1 MKAAVQA
8 LQRQSSVPLY
18 RQLKERIVARIQ
30 ADKLRPHDRLP
41 SERELIET
49 FGVSRITVR
58 QALTE
63 LMHEGRI
70 YSAPGKGFFLSETWA
85 PVELNGLLSFTELAR
100 KHRRQPGTTTH
111 LVKLSPSGDAVAEA
125 LRITPGEPV
134 VRLHR
139 VRTLDGS
146 PVLVENAYLTLAVG
160 AGLLDSGVGDGSLF
174 ATLTQRFGFRPARS
188 TSLVTARLADE
199 AEADILGL
207 AAPAAVLVVEQ
218 TTFDATGLPM
228 CVTYS
233 SQHPHRFP
241 LTVTDTA
248 DGLIKEIR

>member
-1 MKAAVQA
+1 MKEAAQG

-30 ADKLRPHDRLP
+30 ADELRPHDRLP

-70 YSAPGKGFFLSETWA
+70 YSAPGKGFFLSEAWA

-100 KHRRQPGTTTH
+100 KHHRQPGTSAQ
-111 LVKLSPSGDAVAEA
+111 LVKLSPSDDAVAAA
-125 LRITPGEPV
+125 LRVTPGEPV

-146 PVLVENAYLTLAVG
+146 AVLVENAFLPMPVG

-188 TSLVTARLADE
+188 TSLVTARLADDGE
-199 AEADILGL
+199 AQILDL
-207 AAPAAVLVVEQ
+207 ATPAAVLVVEQ
-218 TTFDATGLPM
+218 ITFDASGAPM

-233 SQHPHRFP
+233 AQHPHRFP

>member
-1 MKAAVQA
+1 M
-8 LQRQSSVPLY
+8 
-18 RQLKERIVARIQ
+18 
-30 ADKLRPHDRLP
+30 
-41 SERELIET
+41 
-49 FGVSRITVR
+49 
-58 QALTE
+58 
-63 LMHEGRI
+63 
-70 YSAPGKGFFLSETWA
+70 
-85 PVELNGLLSFTELAR
+85 
-100 KHRRQPGTTTH
+100 
-111 LVKLSPSGDAVAEA
+111 
-125 LRITPGEPV
+125 
-134 VRLHR
+134 
-139 VRTLDGS
+139 
-146 PVLVENAYLTLAVG
+146 LVENAYLTLAVG